1 MKKILGLT
9 LVAMLGCNGDKNT
22 TDTEAASSSGSTGDA
37 SGTTAATATTPTT
50 GGATDNSGSGGM
62 TEAGSSGTVSVT
74 DGTGDATTGDATT
87 GDATTGGATTGG
99 ATTGGGGEFMAEC
112 QAVCDLANTC
122 KLNAGP
128 DCVQSCMGEFMGAMG
143 ACAAAIDGYLGCL
156 ASMSCM
162 ELGDLFQNDNPGPCA
177 DEVVAGEAACAMGGG
192 DCTIGIDGNP
202 QGTEC
207 SLSKECQGE
216 PVLGMQCA
224 MDQCVCLVDGMEVGN
239 CTADMICK
247 TQDQLEVKA
256 ADCCGF

>member
-50 GGATDNSGSGGM
+50 GGATDDSGTGSGGV
-62 TEAGSSGTVSVT
+62 TEAGSSGAVSVT
-74 DGTGDATTGDATT
+74 DGTGGGVTTGDVTT
-87 GDATTGGATTGG
+87 GDATTGG
-99 ATTGGGGEFMAEC
+99 GGEVMAEC

-122 KLNAGP
+122 KLDAGP
-128 DCVQSCMGEFMGAMG
+128 DCVQGCVDEFVGAMG

-162 ELGDLFQNDNPGPCA
+162 ELEDLFQNDILGPCA
-177 DEVVAGEAACAMGGG
+177 DEVAAADAACDMGGG
-192 DCTIGIDGNP
+192 DCAIGIGGNP

-216 PVLGMQCA
+216 PVLEMQCA

-239 CTADMICK
+239 CAADMICK